1 MSLIKQHLHQ
11 QQRNMDQL
19 IITKA
24 ERRIDAVGYIE
35 DIWVTNS
42 DHDSDPVFII
52 DSCGTGHQYSVLSR
66 KGDNY
71 CITYTAQTVCECKE
85 FIEQWINNEIT
96 QEILNL
102 SPV

>member
-1 MSLIKQHLHQ
+1 MSLIKQHLYQ
-11 QQRNMDQL
+11 QQRTMDQL

-24 ERRIDAVGYIE
+24 ERRMDAIGYVE

-52 DSCGTGHQYSVLSR
+52 DSCGSDYQYSVLSR
-66 KGDNY
+66 KDDTY
-71 CITYTAQTVCECKE
+71 CITFTAQTVCECKE
-85 FIEQWINNEIT
+85 FIEDWINNEIT
-96 QEILNL
+96 QKILKL